1 MFSNLKPDVNK
12 NFKEKSGK
20 KIQRRDFIKR
30 SLITSAGLTV
40 LPALSV
46 GGGVGMNGVRFED
59 IAKYQLSEQEGIH
72 NVAFICQTYFPLSHA
87 DVIGTKF
94 FMGLF
99 PTDDGMIKSRVKI
112 VSMYIEQTGPRD
124 MGTKIAELNGV
135 KIYPTVADALTLG
148 GEKLSVDG
156 VIYVG
161 EHGDFPYN
169 RLGQKMYPR
178 MNYLDQIFRV
188 FDASERS
195 VPLFTDKAL
204 SYSWLD
210 SMWIYNRGK
219 ELNVP
224 MMAGSSAPYW
234 WRNPNLVHP
243 IGTRITDAVAIGY
256 ASLDAYGFHVV
267 EILQCMVERRA
278 GGETGVANVEGL
290 MGDDVWAAMD
300 SGRISQELV
309 DAACDT
315 IKNKA
320 TGSMRDLVK
329 MPSALIVHY
338 KDGTRGACLMLDE
351 YVNQGWAYAAKANGK
366 TQATEFVYDQ
376 TTPVYA
382 AFSYLDL
389 NIERLLVTGNPPVP
403 IERNLLTSCVID
415 MAIRSIAENK
425 VKETPFLDITYN
437 VEGYEPI
444 RPSSTHAKGQSL
456 GPWPPKG
463 YEFIINER
471 WKKKGW

>member
-1 MFSNLKPDVNK
+1 MDL
-12 NFKEKSGK
+12 KEKSENNN
-20 KIQRRDFIKR
+20 RRDFIKK
-30 SLITSAGLTV
+30 SLIASVGLTS
-40 LPALSV
+40 LPNLIFGKNGANDIV
-46 GGGVGMNGVRFED
+46 GKEFANLQSGNED
-59 IAKYQLSEQEGIH
+59 VI
-72 NVAFICQTYFPLSHA
+72 NVAFICQAYFMLSHA

-94 FMGLF
+94 FTGF
-99 PTDDGMIKSRVKI
+99 PTDDGMVKPKVKI

-124 MGTKIAELNGV
+124 IGTRIAKMNGV
-135 KIYPTVADALTLG
+135 KLYPTIADALTQG
-148 GEKLSVDG
+148 GDSLAVDG

-169 RLGQKMYPR
+169 RLHQKMYPR
-178 MNYLDQIFRV
+178 LNYLEQIFRV
-188 FDASERS
+188 FDASKKS

-219 ELNVP
+219 ELNVQ

-234 WRNPNLVHP
+234 WRDPNLVHP
-243 IGTRITDAVAIGY
+243 IGTKITEAVSIGY

-278 GGETGVANVEGL
+278 GGETGVTSVEGFV
-290 MGDDVWAAMD
+290 GREVWAAID
-300 SGRISQELV
+300 SGKISLDLV
-309 DAACDT
+309 NAACDQ
-315 IKNKA
+315 IKHKA

-329 MPSALIVHY
+329 KPSAVIVHY
-338 KDGTRGACLMLDE
+338 KDGTKGACLMLDE
-351 YVNQGWAYAAKANGK
+351 YVNEGWAYAAKADGK
-366 TQATEFVYDQ
+366 TVATEFVYDQ

-389 NIERLLVTGNPPVP
+389 NIQRLMVTGKPPVP
-403 IERNLLTSCVID
+403 IERNLLTSCIID
-415 MAIRSIAENK
+415 FAIRSAVDGK
-425 VKETPFLDITYN
+425 VKKTPMLDIVYN

-444 RPSSTHAKGQSL
+444 RSTLPGPRGQSL

-463 YEFIINER
+463 YEFVIPDR
-471 WKKKGW
+471 FKKKS